1 MQYGLV
7 TYADL
12 FTPRQLVALTT
23 FSDFVQQ
30 ARERVQHDAVVAGL
44 ADSDK
49 PLQDGGTGA
58 KAYAEAVGVYL
69 SLGVSK
75 LSDAQSSLCRWKTTM
90 DQSIATFGRQALPMV
105 WDYSEANV
113 FAGMAGDPLVSINN
127 MMRVVDQLPASVN
140 GHTDQAAA
148 QRQIWRSASVVSTDP
163 PYYDNIGYADL
174 SDFFYVWLR
183 RSLKSILPDLF
194 ATLAVPKSDE
204 LVASPYRHGSKGE
217 AETFFLNGM
226 GQAMRRI
233 AEHAH
238 PGFPVSIYYAFK
250 QAETKGGSGTV
261 STGWETFLDAVIR
274 AGFAVTGTWPMR
286 TELSNRMIGMDTN
299 ALASSIVLVCRRR
312 SVNAPAATRREYLAA
327 LKSELPMALRLLQ
340 TGNVAPVDLAQAAI
354 GPGMAVYTR
363 YATVLLKWGPSLEH
377 AAKRTGG
384 VTGIVGSRYFTISA
398 ERQQNH
404 AGTTP
409 MALRRDAGRAL
420 VEITPGSTTCFRS
433 MPASGGCGPSEITK
447 RLPLPTRLGVWRIEA
462 QSRYY
467 NRAIHRGAAA
477 ERSPPRGGGGACA
490 AGSLRVTRGP
500 RSRRYA
506 TLGSWA

>member
-1 MQYGLV
+1 
-7 TYADL
+7 
-12 FTPRQLVALTT
+12 
-23 FSDFVQQ
+23 
-30 ARERVQHDAVVAGL
+30 
-44 ADSDK
+44 
-49 PLQDGGTGA
+49 
-58 KAYAEAVGVYL
+58 
-69 SLGVSK
+69 
-75 LSDAQSSLCRWKTTM
+75 
-90 DQSIATFGRQALPMV
+90 
-105 WDYSEANV
+105 
-113 FAGMAGDPLVSINN
+113 MAGDPLVSINN

-363 YATVLLKWGPSLEH
+363 YAKVLDAAGEPLPVREALALINQILDEVLAEQEGDFDADSRWAVAWFEQHGFEAGEYGIAETLSKAKNTSVAGLVEAGILTSKGGKVRLLKPEQLPEDWDPTTDARLTAWEMVHHLVRVLE
-377 AAKRTGG
+377 
-384 VTGIVGSRYFTISA
+384 
-398 ERQQNH
+398 
-404 AGTTP
+404 
-409 MALRRDAGRAL
+409 
-420 VEITPGSTTCFRS
+420 
-433 MPASGGCGPSEITK
+433 ASGES
-447 RLPLPTRLGVWRIEA
+447 
-462 QSRYY
+462 
-467 NRAIHRGAAA
+467 AAA
-477 ERSPPRGGGGACA
+477 ELAARLGAKAEVARELCYRLYTLCERKKRA
-490 AGSLRVTRGP
+490 AEALSYNSLVQSWLEITRLARKEQEYEGEQT
-500 RSRRYA
+500 SLFA
-506 TLGSWA
+506 TEDG